1 MSVKRII
8 IPRITSRLCDDDDDD
23 DGDGDDYDEDDD
35 DVEWHLSVWKHEYF
49 WHLTMIII
57 QSERSFPRLDLE
69 FDSSS

>member
-1 MSVKRII
+1 MRVKRII

-23 DGDGDDYDEDDD
+23 DGDDYDDYDD
-35 DVEWHLSVWKHEYF
+35 EWHLSVWKHECF
-49 WHLTMIII
+49 WHLKMIII